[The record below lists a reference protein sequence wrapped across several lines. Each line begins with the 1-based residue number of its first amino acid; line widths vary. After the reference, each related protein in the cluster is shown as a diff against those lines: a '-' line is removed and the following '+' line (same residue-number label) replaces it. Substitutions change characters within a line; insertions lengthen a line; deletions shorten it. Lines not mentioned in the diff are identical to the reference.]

1 MDNTN
6 KSNFYHLYR
15 YVKERRLSILFIY
28 IYTISIYGAWLS
40 QNLVTFDAEGLYAVP
55 EGTKWYLQWYQLG
68 RWALVLLKKLMGVK
82 LINPYFQISIFILF
96 FPASV
101 ILWWFCFYKWNH
113 FKENMIA
120 LLVFA
125 GVYISHP
132 IWSLQFAYRNQM
144 EGITI
149 SMIFLPIAMLL
160 LTDRQKEGKWLRTFL
175 AGGLIITSFG
185 TYQSFILVYAEAVAI
200 YFLFRVYYDYT
211 EGDKYNFWK
220 EVLFFLGL
228 TIICYI
234 LYIGI
239 SKALCIRL
247 GIEYGSD
254 YLKAQFHWGTEPI
267 SANIAL
273 IVGIVKRALTGD
285 GIVYNKLAI
294 IEVIVGCIMLG
305 YVFRNRFRAGLV
317 AFLVFIGTWII
328 PFMLVIVTAFNIVDR
343 SQFGFV
349 LVLSFWAAIEI
360 GALAKIVIG
369 RKYTDVGVLLLVFV
383 IVCGIFPQ
391 IEKTTRLLYSDYMT
405 VYGDEVQFRTIYY
418 EALGKGAS
426 EGDII
431 VFVGGKPNFFLES
444 ALQQELVGY
453 SYLEETGFYGDN
465 KIIEAMRAYG
475 MNVTYPSPEQRQYAA
490 QKAESM
496 EIWPDIDGILVEDGL
511 IIVRLS

>member
-1 MDNTN
+1 MTSMSGCKVRYPVLFVLHKHAVMGGGSMDNTN
-6 KSNFYHLYR
+6 KTNIYHLYR

-220 EVLFFLGL
+220 EVLFFLG
-228 TIICYI
+228 
-234 LYIGI
+234 
-239 SKALCIRL
+239 A
-247 GIEYGSD
+247 D
-254 YLKAQFHWGTEPI
+254 Y
-267 SANIAL
+267 
-273 IVGIVKRALTGD
+273 
-285 GIVYNKLAI
+285 Y
-294 IEVIVGCIMLG
+294 
-305 YVFRNRFRAGLV
+305 
-317 AFLVFIGTWII
+317 
-328 PFMLVIVTAFNIVDR
+328 
-343 SQFGFV
+343 
-349 LVLSFWAAIEI
+349 
-360 GALAKIVIG
+360 
-369 RKYTDVGVLLLVFV
+369 
-383 IVCGIFPQ
+383 
-391 IEKTTRLLYSDYMT
+391 LLYF
-405 VYGDEVQFRTIYY
+405 VYRNIKS
-418 EALGKGAS
+418 LMH
-426 EGDII
+426 
-431 VFVGGKPNFFLES
+431 
-444 ALQQELVGY
+444 
-453 SYLEETGFYGDN
+453 
-465 KIIEAMRAYG
+465 KIG
-475 MNVTYPSPEQRQYAA
+475 N
-490 QKAESM
+490 
-496 EIWPDIDGILVEDGL
+496 
-511 IIVRLS
+511 